1 MKVVIASGFLCAWQL
16 QLLLALHL
24 FDMSFLFP
32 SVSQVLRTR
41 VQDGINTTFVG
52 YGPET
57 LDPKRVDFLPGVS
70 SFNEYG
76 GHFSLELTEVKS
88 SANAVSRHHI
98 HMVLRCSP
106 DLSNPARDPFLTP
119 GHHLV
124 GGTLANADEEQ
135 MNLGDLND
143 P

>member
-1 MKVVIASGFLCAWQL
+1 MCWQL
-16 QLLLALHL
+16 QLCSSWALHL
-24 FDMSFLFP
+24 FHRSFLFP

-88 SANAVSRHHI
+88 SANAVSHH

-106 DLSNPARDPFLTP
+106 DLSTPARDPFISTGSPLS
-119 GHHLV
+119 
-124 GGTLANADEEQ
+124 GGNARQ
-135 MNLGDLND
+135 RR
-143 P
+143 